1 LVDKGAF
8 RRLLMY
14 TRPSLSEKDIP
25 HRTKVHEEIIF
36 RAQKAETQVCEALA
50 KIEGKVSLTFDTWT
64 SEAQDP
70 YLSVTGHYISS
81 PEGRPQVWELRSEQL
96 AFTHFEGTHSGANMA
111 NVLIHTVDRYGL
123 RDKVGWLTAD
133 NAANNGVAIREF
145 GMQLH
150 DPLFD
155 AKQRYIR

>member
-1 LVDKGAF
+1 M
-8 RRLLMY
+8 RRIP
-14 TRPSLSEKDIP
+14 TFPSQATISRHL
-25 HRTKVHEEIIF
+25 
-36 RAQKAETQVCEALA
+36 
-50 KIEGKVSLTFDTWT
+50 KVS
-64 SEAQDP
+64 
-70 YLSVTGHYISS
+70 
-81 PEGRPQVWELRSEQL
+81 L

-111 NVLIHTVDRYGL
+111 NVLIRTVDRYGL
-123 RDKVGWLTAD
+123 RNKVGWLTAD

>member
-1 LVDKGAF
+1 
-8 RRLLMY
+8 MY

-25 HRTKVHEEIIF
+25 HRTKIHEEIIF
-36 RAQKAETQVCEALA
+36 RAHTAEAKVCEALL
-50 KIEGKVSLTFDTWT
+50 KIEGKVSFTFDTWT

-81 PEGRPQVWELRSEQL
+81 PEGRPQEWELKSEQL
-96 AFTHFEGTHSGANMA
+96 AFTHFEGAHSGANMA
-111 NVLIHTVDRYGL
+111 NVLIRTVDRYGL
-123 RDKVGWLTAD
+123 RNKVGLFTAD

-145 GMQLH
+145 GTQLL

>member
-1 LVDKGAF
+1 
-8 RRLLMY
+8 MY

-25 HRTKVHEEIIF
+25 HRTKIHDEIIF
-36 RAQKAETQVCEALA
+36 CAREPEAKVCEALS
-50 KIEGKVSLTFDTWT
+50 KIKGKVSFTFDTWT
-64 SEAQDP
+64 SDASDP

-81 PEGRPQVWELRSEQL
+81 PEGRPDIWELRSEQL

-111 NVLIHTVDRYGL
+111 DVLIHTVNRYRL
-123 RDKVGWLTAD
+123 RNKVGWLTAD
-133 NAANNGVAIREF
+133 NAANNGVAIPEF
-145 GMQLH
+145 GMQLN